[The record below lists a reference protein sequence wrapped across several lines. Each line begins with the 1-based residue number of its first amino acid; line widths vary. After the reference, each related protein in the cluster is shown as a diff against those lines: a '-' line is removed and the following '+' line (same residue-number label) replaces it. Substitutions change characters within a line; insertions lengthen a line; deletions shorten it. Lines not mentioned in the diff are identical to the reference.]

1 MSGTSSKIPSMSR
14 LRWWKIGFGLNA
26 AIAMALA
33 MVLVLLINIWANRY
47 VWRADWSGSGAHMLS
62 AQTTGLLQSLHT
74 PVEVVFVFQRGNEL
88 FREMDRL
95 LTEYQAAAARLPFL
109 RIQYVDPDRH
119 LAQIEELA
127 RNDRIT
133 EANAI
138 LVRARG
144 RSRII
149 TSRELA
155 QYDFTGVPR
164 GQLPTRVRFTGEQAI
179 SSAIHQVA
187 FGREPVLY
195 VVSGHGER
203 RIDNFDPTV
212 GFSRIAQRMQSE
224 NIRLEGFTPGLAARV
239 PEDADALLIAGPD
252 RRWSQPEIDMLHAY
266 LERSGR
272 ILMLLDSRAQT
283 GLETLLNRWGVVLGN
298 DVIVDPRRSV
308 TGREVFV
315 HEYGLHPVTERL
327 QGLTTIFHAPRSI
340 TPSLRE
346 VITATADKPFVTVLA
361 QSSPAGWAER
371 EPDRFPQRFDP
382 DIDLEGPVS
391 LAVAVER
398 GPIPGIDVQ
407 IRPTRMVVVGDS
419 GFVANGGLTGGD
431 EDFFMSALNWL
442 LDREELMGISP
453 RDVVW
458 LRIVMDR
465 EQARRLFLWTVIG
478 MPAVA
483 IMLGTIVHW
492 RRRY

>member
-1 MSGTSSKIPSMSR
+1 MSDKQQIGPSIRR

-26 AIAMALA
+26 VVGVVLA
-33 MVLVLLINIWANRY
+33 VLLVLFINFWANRY
-47 VWRADWSGSGAHMLS
+47 VWRADWSMSGAQALS
-62 AQTTGLLQSLHT
+62 DQTVGLLQSLDT
-74 PVEVVFVFQRGNEL
+74 PVELTFVFQRGNEL

-95 LTEYQAAAARLPFL
+95 LNEYQAAAARLPFL

-119 LAQIEELA
+119 LTQVEELA
-127 RNDRIT
+127 RNDMVR
-133 EANAI
+133 EANTVV
-138 LVRARG
+138 VRARG

-155 QYDFTGVPR
+155 QYDFTNVPR
-164 GQLPTRVRFTGEQAI
+164 GQVPTRVRFTGEQAI

-212 GFSRIAQRMQSE
+212 GFSRIAQRMQAE
-224 NIRLEGFTPGLAARV
+224 NIRLESFTPGMASRV

-272 ILMLLDSRAQT
+272 IMFLLDSRTQT
-283 GLETLLNRWGVVLGN
+283 GLETLLQRWGVVLGN
-298 DVIVDPRRSV
+298 DVVVDPRRSV

-315 HEYGLHPVTERL
+315 NEYGLHPVTERL
-327 QGLTTIFHAPRSI
+327 QGLTTIFHAPRSAS
-340 TPSLRE
+340 PSLRE
-346 VITATADKPFVTVLA
+346 STAASADKPFVTVLA

-371 EPDRFPQRFDP
+371 EPDRFPQRFNP
-382 DIDLEGPVS
+382 DIDVEGPVAI
-391 LAVAVER
+391 AVAVER

-407 IRPTRMVVVGDS
+407 IRPTRMMVVGDS

-431 EDFFMSALNWL
+431 EDFFMSGLNWL

-453 RDVVW
+453 RDVEW
-458 LRIVMDR
+458 LRMVVDR
-465 EQARRLFLWTVIG
+465 EQARRLFVWTVIA
-478 MPAVA
+478 MPAMAMV
-483 IMLGTIVHW
+483 LGTIVHW